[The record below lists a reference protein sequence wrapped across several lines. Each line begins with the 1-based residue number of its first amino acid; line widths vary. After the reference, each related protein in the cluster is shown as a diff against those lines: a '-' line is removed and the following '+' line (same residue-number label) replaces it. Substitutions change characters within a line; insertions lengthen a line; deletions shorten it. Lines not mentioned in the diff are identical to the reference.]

1 MAKPLIT
8 PEYRTRVLA
17 LLHERHAGSLRDE
30 RFELEVRKEG
40 DEAVVRLTLRSN
52 DRTQVYWMEAAIERE
67 KYQAMTEI
75 QAIDVCLDFLDWYVG
90 EYFREDRDAFLPLDW
105 KPHRYGDV
113 EVLAR
118 GELRNELLDDAA
130 DAWLRGERPDIE
142 STWKSL
148 RRRG

>member
-8 PEYRTRVLA
+8 PEYQARVLA
-17 LLHERHAGSLRDE
+17 LLHERHAASLRDE
-30 RFELEVRKEG
+30 RFEIEVRKEG
-40 DEAVVRLTLRSN
+40 DGVVVRLVLRSR
-52 DRTQVYWMEAAIERE
+52 DRTHVYWMEAAIERE
-67 KYQAMTEI
+67 KYQAMTEA
-75 QAIDVCLDFLDWYVG
+75 QGIDLCLDFLDWYLG

-118 GELRNELLDDAA
+118 GEVRNELLDDAA

-142 STWKSL
+142 SAWKSL
-148 RRRG
+148 RKKR